1 MINLKNPTGQ
11 TARWLQEIETYDLS
25 ITHETS
31 RKHSKADALSRRP
44 CQELRNPQ
52 TESDSETS
60 QITPYIQICAITRS
74 EASKNIVTPE
84 SGIVL
89 DRWQVDSI
97 QQAQLN
103 DKDISPIFV
112 AKESNES
119 RPAWNNVS
127 PGSRSLTTICRIRN
141 SSLYRRF
148 ITDDDEFGHLQF
160 MVPSAFRNQLRY
172 FHNIPTG
179 GHLEAEKTLDKI
191 KHTMY
196 WPKMKRDIEKYCL
209 QCDLCAA
216 KKPSRAANQAPLRQY
231 LVGEPMERVSVDIL
245 GPLTEN
251 GNRYILVI
259 CDCFS
264 KWIDAFVIPD
274 QASPTITRILV
285 DEFICRYGTPLQ
297 LHSDQ
302 GRSFESKQEV
312 L

>member
-25 ITHETS
+25 ITHGTS

-44 CQELRNPQ
+44 CRSRELQELRNPQ

-60 QITPYIQICAITRS
+60 QIAPYIQICAITRS
-74 EASKNIVTPE
+74 EASKNIVIPE

-97 QQAQLN
+97 RQAQLN

-119 RPAWNNVS
+119 RPVWDNVS
-127 PGSRSLTTICRIRN
+127 PGSGSLTTICRIRN

-160 MVPSAFRNQLRY
+160 MVPSAFRNQLKY
-172 FHNIPTG
+172 FHNIISP
-179 GHLEAEKTLDKI
+179 LAEKTLDKI

-196 WPKMKRDIEKYCL
+196 WPEMKRDVEKYCL

-216 KKPSRAANQAPLRQY
+216 KKP
-231 LVGEPMERVSVDIL
+231 
-245 GPLTEN
+245 
-251 GNRYILVI
+251 
-259 CDCFS
+259 F
-264 KWIDAFVIPD
+264 
-274 QASPTITRILV
+274 
-285 DEFICRYGTPLQ
+285 
-297 LHSDQ
+297 
-302 GRSFESKQEV
+302 
-312 L
+312 